1 MVAKIDRTGEINY
14 NNFGSEMIIK
24 EYRGCMDV
32 DVYFPEFNWVFKHTQ
47 YNNFK
52 KGIIKCP
59 YEKSV
64 LGVGFIGEGKYKVWE
79 NDKKTKCYTT
89 WYGMLQRCFDE
100 ECKLKHNTY
109 LGVTVCEEWLNYQN
123 FAKWYYKN
131 YYEIEG
137 QRMELDKDILVKGNK
152 IYSPETCVF
161 VPHNINVL
169 FTKSDKIRGEYPIG
183 VNLCCNKF
191 RARCGVYDFKNNK
204 KKLKHLGLYNTVGKA
219 FATYK
224 QFKEKY
230 IKEVA
235 DYYKEQIPQKLYDA
249 MYNYQVEITD

>member
-79 NDKKTKCYTT
+79 N
-89 WYGMLQRCFDE
+89 G
-100 ECKLKHNTY
+100 
-109 LGVTVCEEWLNYQN
+109 
-123 FAKWYYKN
+123 
-131 YYEIEG
+131 
-137 QRMELDKDILVKGNK
+137 
-152 IYSPETCVF
+152 
-161 VPHNINVL
+161 
-169 FTKSDKIRGEYPIG
+169 
-183 VNLCCNKF
+183 
-191 RARCGVYDFKNNK
+191 
-204 KKLKHLGLYNTVGKA
+204 KKLNVILLGMVC
-219 FATYK
+219 YK
-224 QFKEKY
+224 DVLMKN
-230 IKEVA
+230 V
-235 DYYKEQIPQKLYDA
+235 
-249 MYNYQVEITD
+249 N